1 VKEAAVTNV
10 TVAVIVVTV
19 VMRGFADTV
28 NVPMDI
34 VTGDVVVEVVV

>member
-19 VMRGFADTV
+19 LVRGFVETV
-28 NVPMDI
+28 NVPVDM
-34 VTGDVVVEVVV
+34 VTEDVAVEVL